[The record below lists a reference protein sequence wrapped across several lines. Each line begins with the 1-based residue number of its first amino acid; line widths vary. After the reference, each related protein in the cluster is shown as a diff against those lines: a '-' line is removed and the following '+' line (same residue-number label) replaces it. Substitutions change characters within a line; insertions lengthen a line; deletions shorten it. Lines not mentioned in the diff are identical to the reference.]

1 MGMHSANKDSIGAFR
16 SEARAWL
23 EANVPHEH
31 SPEDGPASRDYVLS
45 WQRKQAQGGW
55 AGLAWPKEV
64 GGRGLSV
71 LEQIVWFEEYAR
83 ASAPSPLNA
92 SFVALNHAG
101 PTLIACGS
109 PEQKAFH
116 LPKIL
121 AGEVIWC
128 QGFSEPGA
136 GSDLASVRTRGR
148 VEGDS
153 LIIDGH
159 KIWSSFADIADW
171 QELLIRTDASAR
183 TSAALTW
190 VICPMNLPGITVR
203 PIRTMA
209 GPQKYCE
216 VFYDSV
222 RVPLSNVVGGVNN
235 GWATAMSTLSFERGT
250 AGLALLIGLTIKVE
264 RLLAAC
270 PAHRSELRFRLAG
283 LRAEGQSIRAMTY
296 RFALDSENSVPD
308 ASGSMIRLSFAEF
321 SQRVTAAAIDLHGI
335 DAPEVAGMHGWG
347 HDYLDAF
354 SETIAGGTAEIQRNI
369 IAERVL
375 GLPKGPR

>member
-1 MGMHSANKDSIGAFR
+1 
-16 SEARAWL
+16 
-23 EANVPHEH
+23 
-31 SPEDGPASRDYVLS
+31 VLA
-45 WQRKQAQGGW
+45 WQRTQSQGGW
-55 AGLAWPKEV
+55 AGLNWPKEV

-71 LEQIVWFEEYAR
+71 LEQIIWFEEYAR
-83 ASAPSPLNA
+83 AGGPSPLNA
-92 SFVALNHAG
+92 SFVSLNHAG
-101 PTLIACGS
+101 PTLIVCGT
-109 PEQKAFH
+109 PAQKAYH

-136 GSDLASVRTRGR
+136 GSDLASLRTRGR
-148 VEGDS
+148 VEGDE
-153 LIIDGH
+153 LVIDGH

-171 QELLIRTDASAR
+171 QELLIRTDPTAK
-183 TSAALTW
+183 TSGALSW
-190 VICPMNLPGITVR
+190 VICSMQTPGITVR

-209 GPQKYCE
+209 GPHKYCE

-222 RVPLSNVVGGVNN
+222 RVPLSNVVGGLNN

-264 RLLAAC
+264 KLLADC
-270 PAHRSELRFRLAG
+270 PADRHELRLRIAR
-283 LRAEGQSIRAMTY
+283 LRAEGASIRASTY
-296 RFALDSENSVPD
+296 RFALASENSVPD
-308 ASGSMIRLSFAEF
+308 ASGSMMRLSFAEF
-321 SQRVTAAAIDLHGI
+321 SQRVAAAAIDLYGI
-335 DAPEVAGMHGWG
+335 DAPEVIGMHGWG